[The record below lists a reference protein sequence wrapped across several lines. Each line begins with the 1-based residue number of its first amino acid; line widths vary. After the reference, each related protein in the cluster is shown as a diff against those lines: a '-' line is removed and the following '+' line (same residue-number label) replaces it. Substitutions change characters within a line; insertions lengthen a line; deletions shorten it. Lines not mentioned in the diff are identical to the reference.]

1 MTSFCR
7 RAHAPAV
14 FFLSIL
20 ATVIAAP
27 AHAQGKAQG
36 PAPIEYRLS
45 FADAVH
51 HVMQVEVTFRDLPAA
66 PLKARMSRSS
76 PGRYAAHDFAKNLF
90 QETIADGQGRP
101 LTATRP
107 NPHEWDIAG
116 HDGTVKVTYR
126 LFGDRIDGTYL
137 AVDGTHAHMNGPA
150 TLLWAKGL
158 ESRAARITL
167 VAPAGSG
174 WTAATQLYA
183 TPDPFTFT
191 APNLQYL
198 MDSPIEFGVEKLRT
212 FTVPGEN
219 GSPASTFR
227 VSLHHTGTDAEL
239 DAFTRD
245 IEKVVREQRA
255 IIGEF
260 PDYEPGSYTFLID
273 YLPWSGG
280 DGMEHRNSTV
290 ISGSGSLAQSGRR
303 ALGTVSHEF
312 FHNWNV
318 ERIRPASLE
327 PFNFEDANISGELWL
342 AEGFTNYYG
351 KLALIR
357 AGLIELPDGVTS
369 WAGPINGALL
379 SPGTKFRSAV
389 DMSRLAPFVDAATSI
404 DPTYWTN
411 TQYSY
416 YPFGESIALGL
427 DLTLRARSNGKVTLD
442 DYMRAMWKVHGKPG
456 GPAPGLVGKP
466 YTLAD
471 ARARLAEAS
480 GDAAFAADFFTRYI
494 EGTERIDYA
503 PLLLQAGFVIR
514 KANAGQPTMGMLPFD
529 HDGASLKL
537 TGSTAAGS
545 PAYAAG
551 LDRGDELLSVAGTK
565 VASLQEVQKL
575 VGMEKPGATLPIVF
589 LHRGQEVQ
597 STVTLG
603 EDERL
608 AIVPIENTDGGTLTA
623 AQKAFRDAWLSSKV
637 K

>member
-1 MTSFCR
+1 MTSPCR
-7 RAHAPAV
+7 RALAPV
-14 FFLSIL
+14 LLLVSIFSITTT
-20 ATVIAAP
+20 AF
-27 AHAQGKAQG
+27 AQ
-36 PAPIEYRLS
+36 APIEYRLS

-51 HVMQVEVTFRDLPAA
+51 HVMQVEVTFRDLPAT

-90 QETIADGQGRP
+90 QETITDGQGRP

-137 AVDGTHAHMNGPA
+137 AVDTTHAHMNIPA

-174 WTAATQLYA
+174 WSAATQLYP
-183 TPDPFTFT
+183 TSDPFTFT
-191 APNLQYL
+191 APNLQYM
-198 MDSPIEFGVEKLRT
+198 MDSPIEFGVEKIRT

-239 DAFTRD
+239 DAFTTD

-255 IIGEF
+255 IIGEY
-260 PDYEPGSYTFLID
+260 PAYEPGSYTFLID
-273 YLPWSGG
+273 YLPWSDG

-290 ISGSGSLAQSGRR
+290 ISTRGSLAQMGKR

-357 AGLIELPDGVTS
+357 AGLMELPDGVTS
-369 WAGPINGALL
+369 WAGPINGARL

-389 DMSRLAPFVDAATSI
+389 EMSRLAPFVDAATSI
-404 DPTYWTN
+404 DPTYWAN

-427 DLTLRARSNGKVTLD
+427 DLTLRERSNGKVTLD

-456 GPAPGLVGKP
+456 GAAPGLVGKP
-466 YTLAD
+466 YTIAD
-471 ARARLAEAS
+471 ARARLAEVS
-480 GDAAFAADFFTRYI
+480 GDAKFAGDFFAKYV

-503 PLLLQAGFVIR
+503 PLLLQAGFIIR
-514 KANAGQPTMGMLPFD
+514 KAHAGQPTMGMLPFD
-529 HDGASLKL
+529 RDGGSLKL
-537 TGSTAAGS
+537 TGSTTAGS
-545 PAYAAG
+545 PAYTAG
-551 LDRGDELLSVAGTK
+551 LDRGDELLSLDGTK
-565 VASLQEVQKL
+565 VASVQELQKL
-575 VGMEKPGATLPIVF
+575 LGLQKPGAALPIAF
-589 LHRGQEVQ
+589 LRRGQEVQ
-597 STVTLG
+597 STVTLS

-608 AIVPIENTDGGTLTA
+608 EIAPIESTDGGTLTP
-623 AQKAFRDAWLSSKV
+623 AQKAFRDAWLASKV